1 MALTTTSLKLDA
13 EVKARMQ
20 QLAATRRRSLN
31 WLMGEA
37 IREYVEREEK
47 REQRRQDALAAWAE
61 YQETGRHV
69 SAEEADR
76 WLARL
81 EAGDTAPPPEC
92 HD

>member
-1 MALTTTSLKLDA
+1 MLTTTSLKLDA
-13 EVKARMQ
+13 EIKARVQ
-20 QLAATRRRSLN
+20 RLAGSRQRSAN

-47 REQRRQDALAAWAE
+47 REQLRHDALAAWAE

-81 EAGDTAPPPEC
+81 EAGETVPPPEC
-92 HD
+92 HG